1 MKKIAITIS
10 LAVLFWFI
18 MFSPWTAHL
27 VNFWVTMLIATTVLI
42 TLSLLWG
49 KEDLKEL
56 YTFKASHFVI
66 GLISAFILYLV
77 FYAGNFFSQL
87 LFDFSKQQIS
97 NIYST
102 KSQANNV
109 FIGFAL
115 LLWIGPAEEIF
126 WRGFVQH
133 KLSARYGGL
142 KSFFITSVIYALV
155 HIWSFNFMLIMAA
168 LICGLFWGWM
178 FYKYKSVIPIII
190 SHAVWDAFIFTVM
203 PIN

>member
-1 MKKIAITIS
+1 MKKIVITIS

-27 VNFWVTMLIATTVLI
+27 VNFWVTMLIATSVLI
-42 TLSLLWG
+42 TLSLIWG

-56 YTFKASHFVI
+56 YTFKAKHIAI
-66 GLISAFILYLV
+66 GLISALILYLV

-133 KLSARYGGL
+133 KLSLRYGGL
-142 KSFFITSVIYALV
+142 KSFFITTAIYALV

-178 FYKYKSVIPIII
+178 FYKYKAVIPIII